1 MTTTAKGA
9 ALVTGASSGIG
20 TISAKGVRPQGWTT
34 AFAEQ
39 SEKSFADM
47 LAEDV
52 MLEASTLARPIVG
65 RNHVKHVMGVASK
78 IYEAL
83 AFTHQVESGARTY
96 LEWQAKAFGGESFA
110 GVTVLTKDERG
121 LGLAPCLA
129 SKSAPKR
136 NPAESER
143 KPSIYQRYFQRAGV
157 PIGAGWDPTKL
168 SFYGPYIT
176 SSGYV
181 PAPGSRTRTSQMVLP

>member
-1 MTTTAKGA
+1 MM
-9 ALVTGASSGIG
+9 GASSGIG
-20 TISAKGVRPQGWTT
+20 AISAKGVRPQGWTT

-65 RNHVKHVMGVASK
+65 RNHVKHFMGVTSK

-83 AFTHQVESGARTY
+83 AFTHQAESGARTY

-121 LGLAPCLA
+121 LIAHVTIHHRPLAALLRFFGGVARAA
-129 SKSAPKR
+129 SGYHRARPFL
-136 NPAESER
+136 
-143 KPSIYQRYFQRAGV
+143 QRQVRSRRWSRAG
-157 PIGAGWDPTKL
+157 ALT
-168 SFYGPYIT
+168 
-176 SSGYV
+176 
-181 PAPGSRTRTSQMVLP
+181 